1 MLPLL
6 KRILVHG
13 TLTAGLLA
21 VVGFGYA
28 ELAGL
33 WLVAK
38 APTRGTFD
46 STVASSPAEDPLAAE
61 LKYRIPATMALCG
74 FLFVAG
80 GEVAVHLWRRRRP
93 PAKPPEPR
101 VDPAEALLEQILAEV
116 ERAKATPSPSSADA
130 ENKPIAL

>member
-33 WLVAK
+33 WLVSK
-38 APTRGTFD
+38 APTRGTLD

-61 LKYRIPATMALCG
+61 LKYRIPTMMALWG
-74 FLFVAG
+74 FLFVTG
-80 GEVAVHLWRRRRP
+80 GEVAFYLWRRGRP
-93 PAKPPEPR
+93 ALPPKALEPK
-101 VDPAEALLEQILAEV
+101 VDPAEVLLEQILAEV
-116 ERAKATPSPSSADA
+116 ERAKATASDPGNAAVPAA
-130 ENKPIAL
+130 

>member
-38 APTRGTFD
+38 APTRGTLD
-46 STVASSPAEDPLAAE
+46 STLSSSPAEDPLAAE
-61 LKYRIPATMALCG
+61 LKYRIPAMMALWG

-80 GEVAVHLWRRRRP
+80 GEVAFSVWRRRRP
-93 PAKPPEPR
+93 PAKLSEPK

-116 ERAKATPSPSSADA
+116 ERERATASDPGSAA
-130 ENKPIAL
+130 VPAA